1 MTAADNRGSLDAAAA
16 RRAMMPLV
24 NCESCGAEARPGT
37 RFCVQ
42 CGQPIGGQ
50 GGEVPPPPPSSLP
63 PPPAPAMSPPPPVQ
77 AMPPPP
83 TTGGYPIPPQAAPV
97 APQVNDPHAVGLQAS
112 RLGSGARR
120 AGRLALGIASALLD
134 DSEVVDVLVQGRFL
148 GSPGVVL
155 VTSSRVLV
163 VNDAQ
168 WKPAVRSIPLVNGVT
183 VQGWQDERVATLVI
197 RHGDED
203 TTVDRITDRL
213 IARELANKIRSRVS
227 EVPGGEPEA
236 PTPVEEF

>member
-1 MTAADNRGSLDAAAA
+1 
-16 RRAMMPLV
+16 
-24 NCESCGAEARPGT
+24 
-37 RFCVQ
+37 
-42 CGQPIGGQ
+42 
-50 GGEVPPPPPSSLP
+50 
-63 PPPAPAMSPPPPVQ
+63 
-77 AMPPPP
+77 MPPPP
-83 TTGGYPIPPQAAPV
+83 TTGGYPIPPPVAPV
-97 APQVNDPHAVGLQAS
+97 APQVNDPHGVGLQAS
-112 RLGSGARR
+112 RLASGARR

-148 GSPGVVL
+148 GSPGVIL

-168 WKPAVRSIPLVNGVT
+168 WKPSVRSIPLVNGVT

-197 RHGDED
+197 RHDDED

-213 IARELANKIRSRVS
+213 IARELANKIRSRVAD
-227 EVPGGEPEA
+227 VPGGGPET

>member
-1 MTAADNRGSLDAAAA
+1 
-16 RRAMMPLV
+16 MMPFV

-42 CGQPIGGQ
+42 CGQPISGQ
-50 GGEVPPPPPSSLP
+50 GGDVAPPPPTSSLP
-63 PPPAPAMSPPPPVQ
+63 PPPAP

-83 TTGGYPIPPQAAPV
+83 TTGGYPIPPQAALV

-120 AGRLALGIASALLD
+120 SGRLALGIASALLD
-134 DSEVVDVLVQGRFL
+134 ESEVVDVLVQGRFL

-168 WKPAVRSIPLVNGVT
+168 WKPAVHSIPLVNGVT